1 MRKELELDS
10 IRSNLIRQEETII
23 FSIIERAQF
32 AVNSKIYGNEINIE
46 GYDGSFFNYMLKETE
61 MVHARSRRYQ
71 SPDEVPFSSGL
82 ASPVIADYDYEWPIK
97 RNSINLNSRILDIYC
112 DEMLPLICKEGD
124 DGNYGSS
131 AVCDVAI
138 LQAMSKRIHYGK
150 YVAESK
156 YLADE
161 KGYNRLI
168 AAGDE
173 DGIME
178 KLTNMQVEEKLL
190 ERVYVKA
197 STYGQD
203 PFSER
208 REYKISPQVIK
219 DIYYKWIIPLTKDVE
234 VIYLMERPEKK

>member
-1 MRKELELDS
+1 MRKELELNS

-32 AVNSKIYGNEINIE
+32 SRNSKIYGNEIKID
-46 GYDGSFFNYMLKETE
+46 GYRGSFFQYMLNETE
-61 MVHARSRRYQ
+61 RVHARSRRYQ
-71 SPDEVPFSSGL
+71 SPDEVPFSNGL
-82 ASPVIADYDYEWPIK
+82 PEPVIADYEYEWPIK
-97 RNSINLNSRILDIYC
+97 KNKINVNDTILSIYH
-112 DEMLPLICKEGD
+112 DEVIPLICKEGD

-156 YLADE
+156 YLADVE
-161 KGYNRLI
+161 GYNRLI
-168 AAGDE
+168 ADGDE
-173 DGIME
+173 NGIME
-178 KLTNMQVEEKLL
+178 KLTNQQVEDKLL
-190 ERVYVKA
+190 DRVYVKA

-203 PFSER
+203 PFSEK
-208 REYKISPQVIK
+208 REYKVSPQIIK

-234 VIYLMERPEKK
+234 VLYLLERPGKV

>member
-32 AVNSKIYGNEINIE
+32 AINKKIYGNEINIA
-46 GYDGSFFNYMLKETE
+46 GYDGSFFKYMLMETE
-61 MVHARSRRYQ
+61 KVHARSRRYQ
-71 SPDEVPFSSGL
+71 SPDEVPFSTDL
-82 ASPVIADYDYEWPIK
+82 PSPAIDDYEYEWPIK
-97 RNSINLNSRILDIYC
+97 HNSINLNSQILSIYSN
-112 DEMLPLICKEGD
+112 DVLPLICKEGD

-156 YLADE
+156 YIADVE
-161 KGYNRLI
+161 GYNRLI

-173 DGIME
+173 EGIME

-203 PFSER
+203 PFSEK
-208 REYKISPQVIK
+208 REYKVSPQVIK

-234 VIYLMERPEKK
+234 VIYLMERPAKN